1 MVLPEQAEGVFDMS
15 ADGIWRIEQ
24 LSSDGW
30 ESVGTAFL
38 ENGRYLRGGVDAYT
52 VGRYVLDGDQITITA
67 TSTRLGGVRAVYG
80 RDSGEIEI
88 TLQGQVKAD
97 EIDAQATDGTY
108 STRYR
113 YTRLGDMP

>member
-1 MVLPEQAEGVFDMS
+1 MS